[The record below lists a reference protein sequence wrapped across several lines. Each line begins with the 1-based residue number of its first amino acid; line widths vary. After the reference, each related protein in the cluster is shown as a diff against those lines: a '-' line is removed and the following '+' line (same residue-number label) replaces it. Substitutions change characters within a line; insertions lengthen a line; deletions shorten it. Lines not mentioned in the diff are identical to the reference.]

1 MFAIRLLQKAKNH
14 HHNNNQQ
21 QNVQGSV
28 APADL
33 DPHIA
38 HHYGIPSTASILAF
52 DPIQR
57 LMAIGTLDGRIK
69 VVGGDNVEGL
79 LISPKQLPFKNLEFL
94 HNQGFL
100 VSVSNEN
107 DIQVWDLEH
116 RQIADSLKWE
126 CNITAFSVIPGT
138 HFMYIGDEYGMVSV
152 LKYDAEEVAIL
163 QLPYHIPA
171 NSLADAAG
179 VSLPD
184 HISVVGV
191 LPQPCTSGNRL
202 MIAYE
207 NGLIV
212 LWDVSESRVV
222 LFRGHKDLQ
231 LKDDQVVEENTS
243 ELEQEEKEISSL
255 CWASLD
261 GSILAVGYVD
271 GDIFL
276 WNMLSVSSIKGPQAG
291 GSSNDAVK
299 LQSSSG
305 KRKIPVIVLH
315 WSANSRSNNERGGQL
330 FIYGGDDIGSEEVLT
345 ASSLECSS
353 GKEAIRC
360 VNRVDLSL
368 NGSFADMILVQNA
381 GATENNTTGVSL
393 FLLTNPGQLHVY
405 DDVML
410 ASLLSQQEKS
420 PSVRPIPFPVVVPM
434 AEPHMTVAKL
444 CSVPMEGHSSKA
456 LLEAS
461 LNLKATLSAGTKW
474 PLTGGIS
481 KKLPFSEDDGVEK
494 VYIAGYKDGSIQL
507 RNATYS
513 VLSPIAALEGE
524 VQKIEVSGASA
535 PVSALD
541 FCFLSTSLAVGSE
554 SGLVRIYRLGN
565 SEETSFHFVSE
576 NNQEVHSL
584 HQAKGLQCIAAF
596 CILNSPIRTLQYA
609 DSGAKLAVGFECGQV
624 AMFDM
629 SSLSVLYLKE
639 CVSGSSSPVISTDV
653 LACTDICSLLHSSKQ
668 KVPKSPKGASGAEQI
683 ENKDPLDGQVF
694 ILTRDSHVLVLDSVT
709 GNTISSWG
717 TQQKKGSTAIS
728 MYIIDNSSLASEA
741 STTEHSES
749 LSKDSATQSEQ
760 LSKDSTTLVGVNPQI
775 EIRSSRESRS
785 SGKRSLDSLV
795 VLCCEDALHVYSLKS
810 VIQGDNNSIRKVSL
824 SKPCCWTTTFKTTNE
839 KASGIILL
847 YQTGMIE
854 IRSFPDL
861 KVVGESSLMSILR
874 WSFKTNMER
883 TVCSTERGQIA
894 VVNGSELAFISFL
907 ASESDSRISDS
918 LPCLHDKVL
927 AAAADAAIRF
937 SSSQKKKQGSPGILG
952 IIKGFKGEKGQA
964 MDSATSPSSDFR
976 LHLESIFSSVPFSY
990 AALDIPDFEDIEEL
1004 NIDDIEIDE
1013 PVPVASTSSYKSKN
1027 DKGKDKDREKLFDG
1041 APPEKPKLRTPAEIM
1056 IKYKYAG
1063 DASAAAAEAK
1073 DKLLERQEKL
1083 ERIRRNT
1090 EELSNGAENFASMA
1104 NELVKTMEGRRK
1116 WWNI

>member
-1 MFAIRLLQKAKNH
+1 MFPPPP
-14 HHNNNQQ
+14 
-21 QNVQGSV
+21 GSV

-79 LISPKQLPFKNLEFL
+79 LISPKQLPYKNLEFL

-116 RQIADSLKWE
+116 RQIASSLKWE

-231 LKDDQVVEENTS
+231 LKDDQVVDENTS

-276 WNMLSVSSIKGPQAG
+276 WNMFSASSIKGPQAG

-299 LQSSSG
+299 LQLSSG

-315 WSANSRSNNERGGQL
+315 WSANSRSNNERGGHL

-345 ASSLECSS
+345 ALSLECSS
-353 GKEAIRC
+353 CKEAIRC

-368 NGSFADMILVQNA
+368 NGSF
-381 GATENNTTGVSL
+381 NNTTGVSL

-405 DDVML
+405 DDAML

-507 RNATYS
+507 WNATYS
-513 VLSPIAALEGE
+513 VLSPSAALEGE
-524 VQKIEVSGASA
+524 VQKIEVSVASA

-541 FCFLSTSLAVGSE
+541 FCFLSTSLALAVKA
-554 SGLVRIYRLGN
+554 VRIYRLGN

-668 KVPKSPKGASGAEQI
+668 KVPKSPKGAAGVEQI

-741 STTEHSES
+741 STTEHSEP
-749 LSKDSATQSEQ
+749 LSKNSATQSEQ
-760 LSKDSTTLVGVNPQI
+760 LSEDSNTLVGVNPQI

-874 WSFKTNMER
+874 WSFKTNMEK
-883 TVCSTERGQIA
+883 TVCSSDRGQIA
-894 VVNGSELAFISFL
+894 VANGSELAFISFL

-1027 DKGKDKDREKLFDG
+1027 DKGGKDKDREKLFDG